1 MYESF
6 YGLREKPFLLSPD
19 SDFLY
24 LSKSHQAALSRL
36 EYVLVSQPGIS
47 VITGEYGSGKTTI
60 IRKLLKKKYDYL
72 TVGLVTQS
80 AVKSFEELMQWI
92 LYAYDLPFEFES
104 GAVSRVSMYDRFT
117 EFLVSQFAEDKRVI
131 LIIDE
136 AQNLHEECLEQL
148 RLMTNVNAD
157 KNDLL
162 QLILIGETELRDS
175 LKLPQMRAF
184 VQRVAVDCA
193 IENLTLEETTAYI
206 SYRISAAGGNGDL
219 FTSSACDSIFRA
231 TRGNPSK
238 INTICDTA
246 LLYGFAEQKTQID
259 HNLVNIVIREKQR
272 GISSVTL

>member
-6 YGLREKPFLLSPD
+6 YGLKEKPFLLSPD
-19 SDFLY
+19 SDYLY

-72 TVGLVTQS
+72 TVGLVSQS
-80 AVKSFEELMQWI
+80 AVETFPQLMQWI
-92 LYAYDLPFEFES
+92 LYAFDLPYEEN
-104 GAVSRVSMYDRFT
+104 GAARSSVSMYHEFT
-117 EFLVSQFAEDKRVI
+117 DFLINQYAEEKRVI

-136 AQNLHEECLEQL
+136 AQNLNEECFEQL
-148 RLMTNVNAD
+148 RLLTNVNAD
-157 KNDLL
+157 KHELI
-162 QLILIGETELRDS
+162 QLILIGETHLRDN
-175 LKLPQMRAF
+175 LKLPQLRSF

-193 IENLTLEETTAYI
+193 IENLSLDETSAYI
-206 SYRISAAGGNGDL
+206 SYRLSASGGNGDL
-219 FTSSACDSIFRA
+219 FTPAACESIYRA